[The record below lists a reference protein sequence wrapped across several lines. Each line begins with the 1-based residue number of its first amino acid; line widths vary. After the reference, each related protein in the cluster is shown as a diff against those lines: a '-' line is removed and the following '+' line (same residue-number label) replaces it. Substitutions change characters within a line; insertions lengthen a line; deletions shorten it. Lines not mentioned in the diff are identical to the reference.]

1 MRFFF
6 VHLLAEWRNN
16 SLRHEVGHLG
26 LVAADGQVG
35 DGPGR
40 LLLSLELPLGQVGDD
55 HGHQPRLDH
64 GLDLLLVA
72 RSDVGQEPN
81 CLLNII
87 KSYNLSPK
95 LIITNLVYFL
105 LGVVEERGEV
115 FQSSVVE
122 NSLSLIICTRHYV
135 ANSSQGCCLHLHF
148 SKICRYLETLVLEA
162 TLMDF

>member
-1 MRFFF
+1 MF

-40 LLLSLELPLGQVGDD
+40 LLLSLELPLGQVGND
-55 HGHQPRLDH
+55 HGHQPGLDH

-87 KSYNLSPK
+87 KSKNSVSK
-95 LIITNLVYFL
+95 LLNYH
-105 LGVVEERGEV
+105 
-115 FQSSVVE
+115 QP
-122 NSLSLIICTRHYV
+122 C
-135 ANSSQGCCLHLHF
+135 
-148 SKICRYLETLVLEA
+148 
-162 TLMDF
+162 